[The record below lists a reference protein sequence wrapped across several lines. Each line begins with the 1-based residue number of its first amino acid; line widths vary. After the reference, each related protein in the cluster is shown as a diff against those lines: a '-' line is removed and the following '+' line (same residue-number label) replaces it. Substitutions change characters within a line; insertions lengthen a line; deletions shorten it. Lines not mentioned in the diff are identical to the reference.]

1 MQLEDVSELIQEIK
15 RHELTLAKMYYQF
28 AKSHPGHDQFWSKLA
43 REETIHAKMIESLE
57 RHYKKGHIGLSDFKL
72 SVQALKTSISH
83 LEKKIEESKNGNLS
97 LRNAVSIALD
107 IEKSMIDNKFF
118 EIFDL
123 VCGKQERIR
132 LGLEK
137 ETLKHRQHLEK
148 LFSELNK
155 N

>member
-1 MQLEDVSELIQEIK
+1 MVKIGPRRNDTCKIDRIIRAALEK
-15 RHELTLAKMYYQF
+15 RPYWF
-28 AKSHPGHDQFWSKLA
+28 A
-43 REETIHAKMIESLE
+43 E
-57 RHYKKGHIGLSDFKL
+57 FKL
-72 SVQALKTSISH
+72 NIDALKTSISH

-123 VCGKQERIR
+123 VCTKQERIR

-137 ETLKHRQHLEK
+137 ATLKHRQHLEK